1 MRYSLIA
8 SSDSD
13 ANNTDEENSR
23 KADQHHVAQSY
34 LQKAILTTIE
44 TEHDTS
50 PHSSQSTSH
59 HFRTP
64 KRIKPSHHHPAKLLP
79 QTPLE
84 ELYLPPPPPQPDYLA
99 VWHQLS
105 LRQNCINNWVRETF
119 DLNVQADHPQDTDT
133 ITLTLP
139 DGDSTDKIN
148 LDSCEN
154 FTDSDELSSLED
166 QSDNSSYATE
176 QLFSS
181 SDDDSDDKSEL
192 NQPYTTTL

>member
-1 MRYSLIA
+1 MILVH
-8 SSDSD
+8 
-13 ANNTDEENSR
+13 THL
-23 KADQHHVAQSY
+23 KAQVTTSAH
-34 LQKAILTTIE
+34 QKELSHPIIIPLNC
-44 TEHDTS
+44 S
-50 PHSSQSTSH
+50 PKPHLKSSTS
-59 HFRTP
+59 
-64 KRIKPSHHHPAKLLP
+64 
-79 QTPLE
+79 
-84 ELYLPPPPPQPDYLA
+84 PPPQPDYLA